1 MPGRLRLSRMSEEGR
16 PKGDLDALKDG
27 ATLLLQHGNRI
38 AALSL
43 LWSAVAIDPIDL
55 AAHRRLAATLANAGD
70 IEGAA
75 QEFARYIEFAIPR
88 GEVGRATLEL
98 QYGIHMLGGHDAL
111 RASAEK
117 IADAVRAL
125 VPANAKALPA
135 PVIDPDLIVEP
146 IAIAPAEEAMA
157 FPAPRLLPKVPFRF
171 CLHDGGAQHW
181 MQLEGGSDELRPEAV
196 RIIDADENVLEE
208 RLTMPLARG
217 EGHGPLNLE
226 ETPVAWVVMTIPNN
240 VAAQIEADMKW
251 DYALQAKVDGE
262 WLALDLADT
271 GCRLGRRASSA
282 S

>member
-1 MPGRLRLSRMSEEGR
+1 MTEEGR
-16 PKGDLDALKDG
+16 PKGDLDALKEG

-43 LWSAVAIDPIDL
+43 LWSAVAIDPYDL
-55 AAHRRLAATLANAGD
+55 SAHRRLAATLANAGD
-70 IEGAA
+70 LDGAA
-75 QEFARYIEFAIPR
+75 QEFVRYIDFVLPQ

-98 QYGIHMLGGHDAL
+98 QYGIHMLGGHEAL

-125 VPANAKALPA
+125 VPASSVALPA
-135 PVIDPDLIVEP
+135 PVIDPELIVEP
-146 IAIAPAEEAMA
+146 IAPMAEPTP

-181 MQLEGGSDELRPEAV
+181 MQLEGGNEELVPEAV
-196 RIIDADENVLEE
+196 RIVDADENVIEE

-217 EGHGPLNLE
+217 EGHGPLTLD
-226 ETPVAWVVMTIPNN
+226 TVPVRWVVMTIPNN
-240 VAAQIEADMKW
+240 VAAEIDAGMKW
-251 DYALQAKVDGE
+251 DYTVQAKVAGE

-271 GCRLGRRASSA
+271 GCRLGRRAA
-282 S
+282 SVS